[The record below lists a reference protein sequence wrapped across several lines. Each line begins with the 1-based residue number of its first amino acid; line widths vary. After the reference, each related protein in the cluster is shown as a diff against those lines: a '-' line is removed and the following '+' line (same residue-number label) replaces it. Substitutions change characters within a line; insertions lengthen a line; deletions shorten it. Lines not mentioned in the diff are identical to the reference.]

1 VDFFDFDERIEMN
14 RLKGKVAIVTGSGSG
29 IGRGIAQK
37 FANEGARVVVA
48 DASEDGG
55 RETVR
60 LIEEAGGVALFQR
73 TDVTSAAD
81 IQALVASTLQAFGT
95 ITTLVNNAGIS
106 AGDTLRLDE
115 VTEEAWD
122 RIMNINLKGVF
133 LCCKYVL
140 PVMVAAKGGAI
151 VNIASAAAIGMAP
164 RAAYAASKGGVAALT
179 RSLAFQ
185 YGHLNIRA
193 NAICPGPIE
202 TPMSAASR
210 ASGLYKERIVD
221 SLVERM
227 GKPEDIAF
235 AAVYLASDE
244 SRYVTSDMLL
254 VDGGALRLKKELF
267 LDA

>member
-1 VDFFDFDERIEMN
+1 VSE
-14 RLKGKVAIVTGSGSG
+14 KGGH
-29 IGRGIAQK
+29 
-37 FANEGARVVVA
+37 
-48 DASEDGG
+48 
-55 RETVR
+55 ETVS
-60 LIEEAGGVALFQR
+60 LIEAAGGVARFVR
-73 TDVTSAAD
+73 VDVTSAAEVRAMVAA
-81 IQALVASTLQAFGT
+81 ALAAFGT

-106 AGDTLRLDE
+106 AGDTIRLHE
-115 VTEEAWD
+115 VSEENWD

-140 PVMVAAKGGAI
+140 PVMIAAKSGAI

-164 RAAYAASKGGVAALT
+164 RAAYAASKGGVVSLT

-185 YGHLNIRA
+185 YGHLDIRV

-227 GKPEDIAF
+227 GKPADIAY

-244 SRYVTSDMLL
+244 AAFVTSDLIV

-267 LDA
+267 LET